1 MKIFINLCH
10 YSLFSITRDADIILA
25 LYAENRYELEVKY
38 TSMIDLGSRPTLP
51 RVDMTPLADF
61 LNVIENKKR
70 EETASS
76 AEYDE
81 GFTLVQHITEGL
93 EEREGTADID
103 CEIFKWQCD
112 RITDSGPILRLNSN
126 INKLSKAARYGHPY
140 ERPIYPSLIAPTEMK
155 RIVTSFFS
163 HAYQTETGGVVAK
176 MDHEWSELHDFNKNI
191 DWSSWSHEQLNESST
206 PSRHI

>member
-1 MKIFINLCH
+1 
-10 YSLFSITRDADIILA
+10 LFSITRDSDIILA

-61 LNVIENKKR
+61 LNVIESKKR
-70 EETASS
+70 EETAIS

-81 GFTLVQHITEGL
+81 GFTLVQHVTEGL
-93 EEREGTADID
+93 EEREGAVDNG
-103 CEIFKWQCD
+103 CEIFKWHCD

-140 ERPIYPSLIAPTEMK
+140 ERPIYPSLIAPSEMK

-163 HAYQTETGGVVAK
+163 HAYQTETNGIVAK
-176 MDHEWSELHDFNKNI
+176 IDHEWSELHDFNKDI
-191 DWSSWSHEQLNESST
+191 DWSTWNPSPERLN
-206 PSRHI
+206 